1 VSCKLALCAVYG
13 LTFCFFGGFGWF
25 SMGLWRI
32 AHYLRT
38 LLAVEG
44 VAWPL
49 KSLHASQPSSRS
61 SLATLIMYGSR
72 PAAYSAPRLSPVPA
86 YGRRLLL
93 YAAAL
98 STPSTSSCECG
109 RRSTA
114 IAPTRPVRSSG
125 AWCGQR
131 SGIKEE
137 PEGRGTAAEPSTP
150 SARASTETGLA
161 SNANQQPLRLLQ
173 VLQRINIRHAAHI
186 SHY

>member
-1 VSCKLALCAVYG
+1 
-13 LTFCFFGGFGWF
+13 
-25 SMGLWRI
+25 MGLWGI

-38 LLAVEG
+38 LLAIEG
-44 VAWPL
+44 VAWSL

-109 RRSTA
+109 GRSTA
-114 IAPTRPVRSSG
+114 IAPTKPVRSSG
-125 AWCGQR
+125 AWCGRR

-137 PEGRGTAAEPSTP
+137 PEGRGGSRGAVHTKRQSEHRNWTGVKRQPTAFAPSESLAAYQYP
-150 SARASTETGLA
+150 SRSPH
-161 SNANQQPLRLLQ
+161 QLLLKQ
-173 VLQRINIRHAAHI
+173 
-186 SHY
+186 